1 MWRRTMKKGII
12 VTSFGTSN
20 RETMELCIESIENR
34 IKESYT
40 DYLVI
45 RAFTS
50 RMVIHKLKKRDN
62 YPVDTPTEALKRMK
76 DEGVKEIYIQP
87 LLIIEGHEYEKILR
101 EVDNFVKENPN
112 FKVRVAKPLLSHD
125 MDYEKVVNGLGIA
138 NKDQA
143 VVFMGHGSD
152 HSTDISYKK
161 LEDTI
166 RKAGYEKV
174 FIGTVEGEISIDEV
188 VEKLKEKSIK
198 KVLLKPFM
206 LVAGVHALEDMASDN
221 DDSWKN
227 VLEKNGIDTE
237 VQIVGLG
244 QVKAIQ
250 DIFIEHLDRIRGE

>member
-62 YPVDTPTEALKRMK
+62 YLVDTPTEALKRMK

-206 LVAGVHALEDMASDN
+206 LVAGVHALEDMASDS

>member
-1 MWRRTMKKGII
+1 MKKGII

-143 VVFMGHGSD
+143 VVFMGHGSY

-206 LVAGVHALEDMASDN
+206 LVAGVHALEDMASDS

>member
-1 MWRRTMKKGII
+1 MKKGII

-62 YPVDTPTEALKRMK
+62 YLVDTPTEALKRMK

-206 LVAGVHALEDMASDN
+206 LVAGVHALEDMASDS

>member
-1 MWRRTMKKGII
+1 
-12 VTSFGTSN
+12 
-20 RETMELCIESIENR
+20 
-34 IKESYT
+34 
-40 DYLVI
+40 
-45 RAFTS
+45 
-50 RMVIHKLKKRDN
+50 MVIHKLKKRDN

-76 DEGVKEIYIQP
+76 DKGVKEIYIQP
-87 LLIIEGHEYEKILR
+87 LLIIEGHEYEKTLR

-112 FKVRVAKPLLSHD
+112 FKVRVAKPLLSYD
-125 MDYEKVVNGLGIA
+125 MDYESVLNGLGIT

-166 RKAGYEKV
+166 RKAGYENV
-174 FIGTVEGEISIDEV
+174 FIGTVEGEISIDDV
-188 VEKLKEKSIK
+188 VVKLKEKSIK

-206 LVAGVHALEDMASDN
+206 LVAGVHALEDMASDS

-227 VLEKNGIDTE
+227 ILEKNGIDTE

>member
-1 MWRRTMKKGII
+1 MKKGII

-76 DEGVKEIYIQP
+76 DKGVKEIYIQP
-87 LLIIEGHEYEKILR
+87 LLIIEGHEYEKTLR

-112 FKVRVAKPLLSHD
+112 FKVRVAKPLLSYD
-125 MDYEKVVNGLGIA
+125 MDYESVLNGLGIT

-166 RKAGYEKV
+166 RKAGYENV
-174 FIGTVEGEISIDEV
+174 FIGTVEGEISIDDV
-188 VEKLKEKSIK
+188 VVKLKEKSIK

-206 LVAGVHALEDMASDN
+206 LVAGVHALEDMASDS

-227 VLEKNGIDTE
+227 ILEKNGIDTE

>member
-1 MWRRTMKKGII
+1 MKKGII

-76 DEGVKEIYIQP
+76 DKGVKEIYIQP
-87 LLIIEGHEYEKILR
+87 LLIIEGHEYEKTLR

-112 FKVRVAKPLLSHD
+112 FKVRVAKPLLSYD
-125 MDYEKVVNGLGIA
+125 MDYESVLNGLGIT

-166 RKAGYEKV
+166 RKAGYENV
-174 FIGTVEGEISIDEV
+174 FIGTVEGEISIDDV
-188 VEKLKEKSIK
+188 VVKLKEKSIK

-206 LVAGVHALEDMASDN
+206 LVAGGHALEDMASDS

-227 VLEKNGIDTE
+227 ILEKNGIDTE

>member
-1 MWRRTMKKGII
+1 MEKGII

-20 RETMELCIESIENR
+20 RETMKLCIESIENR

-40 DYLVI
+40 DYLVT

-101 EVDNFVKENPN
+101 EVDNYVKENPN

-206 LVAGVHALEDMASDN
+206 LVAGVHALEDMASDS